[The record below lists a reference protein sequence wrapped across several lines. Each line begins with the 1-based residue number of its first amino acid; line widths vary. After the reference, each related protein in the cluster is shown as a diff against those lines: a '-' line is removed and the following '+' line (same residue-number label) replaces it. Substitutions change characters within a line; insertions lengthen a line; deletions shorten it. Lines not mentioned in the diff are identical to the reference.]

1 MAVGHE
7 GAALARGAEAEAF
20 EREQNRWRKIVV
32 NHQGGKL
39 VLADAGHGVDLVRG
53 GLHGRAPEVV
63 RWHGGTGKCGSLRE
77 AADVDGRL
85 GQVLR
90 AFRREIGRASCRE
103 RVCQY
108 VKISVVAVSLKKKN
122 KELSITYFLVKTD
135 NTIK

>member
-90 AFRREIGRASCRE
+90 AFRRGQDEGDTALIDQARSE
-103 RVCQY
+103 EPTSELQSLMH
-108 VKISVVAVSLKKKN
+108 ISYAV
-122 KELSITYFLVKTD
+122 
-135 NTIK
+135 

>member
-77 AADVDGRL
+77 AADVNGRL

-90 AFRREIGRASCRE
+90 AFRRGQDEGDTAIIDQAIVEKVEDRKSTR
-103 RVCQY
+103 
-108 VKISVVAVSLKKKN
+108 L
-122 KELSITYFLVKTD
+122 
-135 NTIK
+135 